1 MLELLQSLKISLLH
15 TGFAK
20 LGKEWDY
27 DNVISPFV
35 RLFYVTKGTA
45 KLYHNQTTF
54 NLKEGYMYLIPSYV
68 YNRYKCEDYHEQYY
82 ISFFEEIRTGLSL
95 FNLRSVKYE
104 VPIQNEDAALF
115 KRLTTLYP
123 KRKIINNDP
132 KAYVHQPQE
141 LLAFNKKHAQN
152 STQRYLETQGILTVL
167 LSRFIENEAPNT
179 TNATTTSR
187 IPDVLFYIAEHLT
200 APLEIKDLA
209 NKYHVSTDHFSRIF
223 LKEFGM
229 RPNLY
234 IQTKR
239 IERAQLLL
247 CTTAY
252 SLEEIA
258 HKVGIENFS
267 YFSRTFKKITG
278 TTPGKYR
285 KNQHLSP

>member
-35 RLFYVTKGTA
+35 RLFYVSKGTA
-45 KLYHNQTTF
+45 TLYHNQTTF

-68 YNRYKCEDYHEQYY
+68 YNRYKCDDYHEQYY
-82 ISFFEEIRTGLSL
+82 ISFFEEVRTGLSI
-95 FNLRSVKYE
+95 FNLRAVKYE
-104 VPIQNEDAALF
+104 VPLQDGDAQLF
-115 KRLTTLYP
+115 KRLAVLYP
-123 KRKIINNDP
+123 KRRIINNDP
-132 KAYVHQPQE
+132 KAYIHRPQE
-141 LLAFNKKHAQN
+141 LLAFNKKHAKT

-167 LSRFIENEAPNT
+167 LSRFIENDAP
-179 TNATTTSR
+179 ATTSVNANSR
-187 IPDVLFYIAEHLT
+187 LADVLFYIAEHLT
-200 APLEIKDLA
+200 EPLEIQHLA
-209 NKYHVSTDHFSRIF
+209 AKYHVSTDHFSRLF

-247 CTTAY
+247 WTTNY

-258 HKVGIENFS
+258 HKVGIDNFS
-267 YFSRTFKKITG
+267 YFNRTFKKIAG
-278 TTPGKYR
+278 TTPGRYR
-285 KNQHLSP
+285 KNQNLSP